1 MLAAGTRLGPYEIVG
16 LLGAGGMGEVYRA
29 RDTRLDRHVAIKILP
44 EALASDTTWRQR
56 FEREAR
62 AISALNHPHICIL
75 HDVGHSE
82 GFDFLVMELVDG
94 ESLASRLTKGPLP
107 VDQAVRRGIEV
118 ADALNAAHRRGIV
131 HRDLKPA
138 NVMLTASGAKLL
150 DFGVAKMT
158 PYGAATAALTN
169 TVAQS
174 QDGAIVGTLQYM
186 SPEQLEGRDADMRSD
201 IFALGLIL
209 REMITGRRTA
219 PTDTR
224 PVDGLSPSLSH
235 VIERCLA
242 HDSDDRWQ
250 NAGDV
255 RRELEW
261 AAAPPAADGTRV
273 RRSPRW
279 ALWAIG
285 AAAIV
290 AGMVVGSNLSRGR
303 TTATPRPI
311 VANVNPPPGG
321 EFRLEGGAAISPDGL
336 QLAFIA
342 HTGDA
347 NRVWIRALDSPAIRE
362 LPGTD
367 GASLPFWSPDAKSI
381 AFFALGKLKRV
392 DLSGGAPRVLCDVTA
407 GRGGA
412 WGADNT
418 IIFNAY
424 NDGPLLRVSASG
436 GAPVPLTTLDKTK
449 GENSHRWPEFLPD
462 GRRFL
467 YLARTNELQDWS
479 VYISSIDKP
488 SDKKLV
494 LRTLT
499 SPSYARSDARTGYLL
514 WTRADELVAQQFDA
528 DTAQLTGEP
537 AAIAQGPFAGNIGRS
552 FFSVSQNGM
561 LVFERASG
569 RTVQLVWYG
578 RDGKV
583 AESVGSPIASTGV
596 LTTSISLA
604 PDGKRVALT
613 RGDPPTT
620 NVWLIDLERGAAAT
634 RLTLNG
640 TVTSVLWSRD
650 GDRVA
655 YGHGSPPNVY
665 LADLA
670 KGGNEV
676 RLTTSA
682 NSQQV
687 CDWSPD
693 GRFFLYS
700 ELPNQANAQAH
711 SQLWVLPLS
720 GGGQPFPYLRAP
732 FGESQGR
739 FSPDGTL
746 IAYTSD
752 ESGRN
757 EIHVQRFPADA
768 AKWQVSTKGG
778 SLARWR
784 SDGRELFY
792 MSADGV
798 LMSVPVTAVGRDVRF
813 GPPTPLASIPR
824 NYDVAP
830 DGQRFLAL
838 APVEERE
845 ASPMTVIA
853 YWPSLLRK

>member
-44 EALASDTTWRQR
+44 EALANDPAWRQR

-62 AISALNHPHICIL
+62 AISALNHPHICTL
-75 HDVGHSE
+75 HDVGHAE
-82 GFDFLVMELVDG
+82 GIDFLVMELVDG
-94 ESLASRLTKGPLP
+94 ESLANRLARGALAI
-107 VDQAVRRGIEV
+107 DQAVRRGIEI

-138 NVMLTASGAKLL
+138 NVMVTASGAKLL

-158 PYGAATAALTN
+158 PQGAQTAALTA
-169 TVAQS
+169 AQAHS
-174 QDGAIVGTLQYM
+174 QAGAVVGTLQYM
-186 SPEQLEGRDADMRSD
+186 APEQLEGRDADARTD
-201 IFALGLIL
+201 LFAFGLIL

-219 PTDTR
+219 PGDTR
-224 PVDGLSPSLSH
+224 PVDGLAASLSH

-242 HDSDDRWQ
+242 HNPDDRWQ

-261 AAAPPAADGTRV
+261 AAATPAPGELLV
-273 RRSPRW
+273 RRSPRR

-290 AGMVVGSNLSRGR
+290 AGIALGWSLSRAR
-303 TTATPRPI
+303 TTGTARPL
-311 VANVNPPPGG
+311 VANVNPPPGA

-342 HTGDA
+342 HTGGVD
-347 NRVWIRALDSPAIRE
+347 RVWIRALDSPALRE
-362 LPGTD
+362 LAGTD
-367 GASLPFWSPDAKSI
+367 GAALPFWSPDGRSI
-381 AFFALGKLKRV
+381 GFFALGKLKRV
-392 DLSGGAPRVLCDVTA
+392 DLSAGAPRVLCDVTS

-424 NDGPLLRVSASG
+424 NDGPLLRISASG
-436 GAPVPLTTLDKTK
+436 GAPAALTTLDKTK

-467 YLARTNELQDWS
+467 YFVRTDDPQGWGIYVGS
-479 VYISSIDKP
+479 VDEP
-488 SDKKLV
+488 SEKTLV
-494 LRTLT
+494 LRSRTAA
-499 SPSYARSDARTGYLL
+499 SYARVDARTGYLL
-514 WTRADELVAQQFDA
+514 WTRADELVAQPFDA
-528 DTAQLTGEP
+528 TTAQLTGEP
-537 AAIAQGPFAGNIGRS
+537 AAVAQGPFAGIVGRS
-552 FFSVSQNGM
+552 FFSVSQNGT

-569 RTVQLVWYG
+569 RTVQLLWYG

-583 AESVGSPIASTGV
+583 AASVGSPMASSGI
-596 LTTSISLA
+596 LATSLSLS

-620 NVWLIDLERGAAAT
+620 DIWLIDLEHGGAAT

-640 TVTSVLWSRD
+640 RTTSALWSRD
-650 GDRVA
+650 GTRVA
-655 YGHGSPPNVY
+655 YGRSGPPNLYMV
-665 LADLA
+665 DVVT
-670 KGGNEV
+670 GNNEV
-676 RLTTSA
+676 RLTTSG

-700 ELPNQANAQAH
+700 ELPNEANAQAH
-711 SQLWVLPLS
+711 SQLWLLPLS

-757 EIHVQRFPADA
+757 EIQVQRFPSDA
-768 AKWQVSTKGG
+768 AKWQVSTTGG

-798 LMSVPVTAVGRDVRF
+798 LMSVGVTAAGRDARF

-824 NYDVAP
+824 NFDVAP
-830 DGQRFLAL
+830 DGQRFLGL

-845 ASPMTVIA
+845 ASPVTVIA
-853 YWPSLLRK
+853 NWPALLRK